1 MSVVYALVSQE
12 PDIIVSDYSEAIGN
26 FRTFATLLLPKLEK
40 KENKAWDIDIPGNYG
55 FHYVRISGFGFMCMN
70 EKNKTKSKASKFLR
84 NLSTNF
90 LTAFY
95 EAGSP
100 RGQNEVWQFGVD
112 FKKTIKD
119 LMVAHDKALQTNPDW
134 GNIMSG
140 YADEELN

>member
-12 PDIIVSDYSEAIGN
+12 PDVIVSDYSEAIGN

-40 KENKAWDIDIPGNYG
+40 TENKAWDIDIPGHYG
-55 FHYVRISGFGFMCMN
+55 FQHVRISGFGFMCMY
-70 EKNKTKSKASKFLR
+70 EKNQTKSKGSTFLK
-84 NLSTNF
+84 NLSANF
-90 LTAFY
+90 LSAFY

-100 RGQNEVWQFGVD
+100 TCQNEVWQFGVG

-119 LMVAHDKALQTNPDW
+119 LMVAHDKALHANPDW